1 MDKSLDRT
9 IFENAISTMKKYGV
23 NSILSERLL
32 PKKDKIRDSLL
43 AYYEQTE
50 EYEKCIF
57 VKGFFEELEKEIES
71 KEFFKTTG
79 ATGESVV
86 Q

>member
-50 EYEKCIF
+50 EYEKCMF

>member
-32 PKKDKIRDSLL
+32 PKKDKIRNSLL

-50 EYEKCIF
+50 EYEKCMF

-71 KEFFKTTG
+71 KTFFKTTG

>member
-1 MDKSLDRT
+1 LDKNLDRT

-32 PKKDKIRDSLL
+32 PKKDKIRNSLL

-50 EYEKCIF
+50 EYEKCMF

-71 KEFFKTTG
+71 KTFFKTTG

>member
-32 PKKDKIRDSLL
+32 PKKDKIRNSLL

-50 EYEKCIF
+50 EYEKCMF

>member
-1 MDKSLDRT
+1 
-9 IFENAISTMKKYGV
+9 MKKYGV

-50 EYEKCIF
+50 EYEKCMF

>member
-1 MDKSLDRT
+1 LDKSLDRT